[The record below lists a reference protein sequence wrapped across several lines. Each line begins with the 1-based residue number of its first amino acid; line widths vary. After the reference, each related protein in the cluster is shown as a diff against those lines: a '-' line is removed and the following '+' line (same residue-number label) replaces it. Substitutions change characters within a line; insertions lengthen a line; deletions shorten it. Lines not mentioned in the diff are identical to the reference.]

1 MSETTLETLSER
13 NEVLKKELED
23 AESQYIRLKD
33 FSNKIYSEIEENKA
47 LKLKIEIG
55 LQNVY
60 EQIQRLAK

>member
-23 AESQYIRLKD
+23 AEGQCIRLKD

>member
-23 AESQYIRLKD
+23 AENQYIRLKD